1 MILQVYLPGGLDIHD
16 ISEEWL
22 EAEGFSKAAVGKR
35 CGAHRCLALWNGG
48 YQEGVLVHRGKNGLL
63 CAYLP
68 AITEAEYRKEQAIIQ
83 QMESLAYLS
92 GDSQVQLIRG
102 IKNGRWRLGDLL
114 TMLSEEMKK

>member
-1 MILQVYLPGGLDIHD
+1 M
-16 ISEEWL
+16 
-22 EAEGFSKAAVGKR
+22 GKR

-114 TMLSEEMKK
+114 TMLSEEMKKSQKRLSRLARHLFQPDGAGQ